1 MRALLRGQQA
11 NGEGEV
17 AEAVADES
25 VALQEW
31 ACLRRRSLPREAF
44 RKEAEKPQSGP
55 ILQGLPTSASFNP
68 NRLRHRPNPRHPPL
82 RASSL
87 LLASMP
93 GQPATL
99 TEMHLFPCRP
109 SE

>member
-17 AEAVADES
+17 AEAVADVS

-31 ACLRRRSLPREAF
+31 VYLRRRSPLREPF
-44 RKEAEKPQSGP
+44 RKEAGKPQSGP

-87 LLASMP
+87 LASMP

-99 TEMHLFPCRP
+99 TEMHLFPCRL